1 MYAFICEPHFN
12 CVFGSSVG
20 EEKMMQLNVSEW
32 KEFRVGDL
40 FNIVRGKTLS
50 SDDKKE
56 YAGGDYSCINGG
68 SVNNGEMC
76 KMSSALQ
83 QQGFLLQDVPSLS
96 LSRVGNAGLT
106 CVQTLPYYIADNAF
120 SLNLKFQHNEFVYM
134 FLSTCLNQELFKYSY
149 GRTVSSNKYLETVIK
164 LPIQHNPDGT
174 PYIVPNHTYS
184 KDGYVPDWQF
194 MEDYMKSLHHKPL
207 TTKNTVRN
215 GLALKVD
222 EWKEFHIIDL
232 FEIKRGNINSLNEV
246 ENGDVPIV
254 SASGDNE
261 GISFY
266 GNVLAPYCN
275 NITVSMNGVN
285 TGFTAYHGYEFNIN
299 SDCCV
304 LLQKFDMN
312 QCIGIFI
319 ATVIG
324 MLRYKYSYGRKMTV
338 ERISV
343 ENIRLPIQHN
353 PDGTPYIDPNCTY
366 SEDGY
371 VPDWQFMEDYMK
383 ALPYGDRL

>member
-1 MYAFICEPHFN
+1 MN
-12 CVFGSSVG
+12 
-20 EEKMMQLNVSEW
+20 LNVDEW
-32 KEFRVGDL
+32 KEFYLGKL
-40 FNIVRGKTLS
+40 FDIRKGKRLTAADQEDGNNNYIGAIDSNNGVANHIGQAPIHEGNTISLS
-50 SDDKKE
+50 
-56 YAGGDYSCINGG
+56 YNG
-68 SVNNGEMC
+68 SVGEAFYQFEPYWATDDVN
-76 KMSSALQ
+76 ALYSYYDDFNQ
-83 QQGFLLQDVPSLS
+83 YI
-96 LSRVGNAGLT
+96 GLF
-106 CVQTLPYYIADNAF
+106 IATV
-120 SLNLKFQHNEFVYM
+120 LRKEKYKF
-134 FLSTCLNQELFKYSY
+134 SY
-149 GRTVSSNKYLETVIK
+149 GRKWTLENMNVSIIK
-164 LPIQHNPDGT
+164 LPIQHNADGT
-174 PYIVPNHTYS
+174 PYIDSNHIYS
-184 KDGYVPDWQF
+184 EDGYVPDWQF

-207 TTKNTVRN
+207 TTKSTVGN
-215 GLALKVD
+215 GLELKVD
-222 EWKEFHIIDL
+222 KWEEFHIIDL

-353 PDGTPYIDPNCTY
+353 PDGTPYIDPNHTY

>member
-1 MYAFICEPHFN
+1 MN
-12 CVFGSSVG
+12 
-20 EEKMMQLNVSEW
+20 LNVDEW
-32 KEFRVGDL
+32 KEFYLGKL
-40 FNIVRGKTLS
+40 FDIRKGKRLTAADQEDGNNNYIGAIDSNNGVANHIGQAPIHEGNTISLS
-50 SDDKKE
+50 
-56 YAGGDYSCINGG
+56 YNG
-68 SVNNGEMC
+68 SVGEAFYQFEPYWATDDVN
-76 KMSSALQ
+76 ALYSYYDDFNQ
-83 QQGFLLQDVPSLS
+83 YI
-96 LSRVGNAGLT
+96 GLF
-106 CVQTLPYYIADNAF
+106 IATV
-120 SLNLKFQHNEFVYM
+120 LRKEKYKF
-134 FLSTCLNQELFKYSY
+134 SY
-149 GRTVSSNKYLETVIK
+149 GRKWTLENMNVSIIK
-164 LPIQHNPDGT
+164 LPIQHNADGT
-174 PYIVPNHTYS
+174 PYIDSNHIYS
-184 KDGYVPDWQF
+184 EDGYVPDWQF

-207 TTKNTVRN
+207 TTKNTVGN
-215 GLALKVD
+215 GLELKVD
-222 EWKEFHIIDL
+222 KWEEFHIIDL

-353 PDGTPYIDPNCTY
+353 PDGTPYIDPNHTY

>member
-1 MYAFICEPHFN
+1 MCISFLYAFICEPHFN

-149 GRTVSSNKYLETVIK
+149 GRTVSSNKYLETV
-164 LPIQHNPDGT
+164 
-174 PYIVPNHTYS
+174 
-184 KDGYVPDWQF
+184 
-194 MEDYMKSLHHKPL
+194 
-207 TTKNTVRN
+207 
-215 GLALKVD
+215 
-222 EWKEFHIIDL
+222 
-232 FEIKRGNINSLNEV
+232 
-246 ENGDVPIV
+246 
-254 SASGDNE
+254 
-261 GISFY
+261 
-266 GNVLAPYCN
+266 VL
-275 NITVSMNGVN
+275 
-285 TGFTAYHGYEFNIN
+285 E
-299 SDCCV
+299 
-304 LLQKFDMN
+304 
-312 QCIGIFI
+312 
-319 ATVIG
+319 
-324 MLRYKYSYGRKMTV
+324 YK
-338 ERISV
+338 
-343 ENIRLPIQHN
+343 
-353 PDGTPYIDPNCTY
+353 
-366 SEDGY
+366 
-371 VPDWQFMEDYMK
+371 
-383 ALPYGDRL
+383 

>member
-1 MYAFICEPHFN
+1 M
-12 CVFGSSVG
+12 
-20 EEKMMQLNVSEW
+20 
-32 KEFRVGDL
+32 
-40 FNIVRGKTLS
+40 
-50 SDDKKE
+50 
-56 YAGGDYSCINGG
+56 
-68 SVNNGEMC
+68 
-76 KMSSALQ
+76 
-83 QQGFLLQDVPSLS
+83 
-96 LSRVGNAGLT
+96 
-106 CVQTLPYYIADNAF
+106 
-120 SLNLKFQHNEFVYM
+120 
-134 FLSTCLNQELFKYSY
+134 
-149 GRTVSSNKYLETVIK
+149 K

-174 PYIVPNHTYS
+174 PYIDCNCIYS
-184 KDGYVPDWQF
+184 EDGYVPDWQF

-207 TTKNTVRN
+207 TTKSTVGN
-215 GLALKVD
+215 GLELKVD
-222 EWKEFHIIDL
+222 KWEEFHIIDL

-324 MLRYKYSYGRKMTV
+324 MLWY
-338 ERISV
+338 
-343 ENIRLPIQHN
+343 
-353 PDGTPYIDPNCTY
+353 
-366 SEDGY
+366 Y
-371 VPDWQFMEDYMK
+371 VKKKDS
-383 ALPYGDRL
+383 